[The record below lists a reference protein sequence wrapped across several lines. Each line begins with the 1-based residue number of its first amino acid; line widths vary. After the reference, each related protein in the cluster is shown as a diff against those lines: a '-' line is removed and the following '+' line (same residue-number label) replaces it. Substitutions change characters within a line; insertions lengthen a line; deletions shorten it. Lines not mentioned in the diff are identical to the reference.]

1 MESCEV
7 RVTADAVMK
16 RKMHHPVLVT
26 IKETQMPDSR
36 VALRV
41 GLLIAAAAALAFA
54 AVQVR
59 DRRNVAIAT
68 VDSIE
73 QQLASLDPVTR
84 AAVVARLS
92 SHAVNSIKAEHG
104 KA

>member
-1 MESCEV
+1 
-7 RVTADAVMK
+7 
-16 RKMHHPVLVT
+16 
-26 IKETQMPDSR
+26 MPDSR